1 MSNPRYNAK
10 SVFERAIEIFL
21 SNGNKIPA
29 VAIAIPLIRTIA
41 DSFITKVDT
50 FFLLDIFTCLKPCKT
65 R

>member
-1 MSNPRYNAK
+1 MSNPIYNAK
-10 SVFERAIEIFL
+10 SVFERPIEIFL

-50 FFLLDIFTCLKPCKT
+50 FFLLDIFTYLKPCKT